1 MRILS
6 FGHRKHFSF
15 QDWSPWS
22 ECKKGKIK
30 RNRRSCTGRQDIE
43 SNDCSND
50 INQTNTVGGKIL
62 AVGGIANGEK
72 VEIID
77 MNNQSFTCNGVP
89 DFPLASWSGNWYVT
103 GAGGLLEGNIPL
115 ICGRWRSSECYA
127 LTNRQWK
134 VTNLKT
140 PRIEIGSGK

>member
-22 ECKKGKIK
+22 KCKEGKIK

-50 INQTNTVGGKIL
+50 INPVGGKIL

-140 PRIEIGSGK
+140 PRIEIGNGK

>member
-22 ECKKGKIK
+22 KCKEGKIK

>member
-22 ECKKGKIK
+22 KCKEGKIK

-43 SNDCSND
+43 SHNCSND

-140 PRIEIGSGK
+140 PRIEIGNGK